1 MSEDRAKRSESNR
14 VIMAAIIVGGILALT
29 CILSVA
35 AVAITYISNASWL

>member
-1 MSEDRAKRSESNR
+1 MGEDKAKRADSNR

-29 CILSVA
+29 CILSIA